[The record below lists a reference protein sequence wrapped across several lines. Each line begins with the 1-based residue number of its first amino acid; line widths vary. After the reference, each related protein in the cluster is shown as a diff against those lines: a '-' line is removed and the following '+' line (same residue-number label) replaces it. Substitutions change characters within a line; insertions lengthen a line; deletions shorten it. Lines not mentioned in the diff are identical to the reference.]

1 MQVGDAAG
9 KELTMRKYDSG
20 EYFNSKVG
28 GIVPHLRR
36 DWLAR
41 ICGGFVSA
49 QWPVLAIVPFQ
60 ALVANDEKAACAY
73 LLHGNCVLATLP
85 HTKFQHF
92 VNTKAAPSRRPPLLW

>member
-20 EYFNSKVG
+20 EYFNSKVAG
-28 GIVPHLRR
+28 TAPHLRR
-36 DWLAR
+36 SCLAL
-41 ICGGFVSA
+41 ICGFCA
-49 QWPVLAIVPFQ
+49 TPVRSIGPFQ

-92 VNTKAAPSRRPPLLW
+92 VNTKAAPVRRLPLLL